1 MTNLRYTQLI
11 APLDRYVHT
20 LSPRARKLLALA
32 EGLLLVLLSV
42 SVLFYLR

>member
-32 EGLLLVLLSV
+32 EGLLFLLLTG
-42 SVLFYLR
+42 SVLFYVR